1 MYNNDK
7 KLILKFNS
15 KLFEIN
21 LRNTETAKLIAK
33 SIPIK
38 SRIQIWGEEIFFN
51 TNLHVKLED
60 DAREVMQLGELA
72 FWTEGSAIAIGYGK
86 TPVSKE
92 NEIRLI
98 YGGGSLGLMGELS
111 RSVHKNKG
119 EVLGVIPKNLLKIEL

>member
-1 MYNNDK
+1 MDN
-7 KLILKFNS
+7 ISLKFNS

-51 TNLHVKLED
+51 TNRQVKLED
-60 DAREVMQLGELA
+60 DARDVMLLGELA

-86 TPVSKE
+86 TPVSI
-92 NEIRLI
+92 NQEIRLI
-98 YGGGSLGLMGELS
+98 GPCNVWGDGNFKKSDFDDIKPGDEISLDW
-111 RSVHKNKG
+111 K
-119 EVLGVIPKNLLKIEL
+119 

>member
-1 MYNNDK
+1 MHNNDK

-33 SIPIK
+33 SIPLN

-51 TNLHVKLED
+51 TNLQVKLED
-60 DAREVMQLGELA
+60 DARDVMQLGELA

-86 TPVSKE
+86 TPVSI
-92 NEIRLI
+92 NQEIRLI
-98 YGGGSLGLMGELS
+98 RPCNVWADCSFKKSDFDNIKSGDKISLDW
-111 RSVHKNKG
+111 K
-119 EVLGVIPKNLLKIEL
+119 

>member
-1 MYNNDK
+1 MHNNDK

-15 KLFEIN
+15 KLFEII

-51 TNLHVKLED
+51 TNLQVKLEN
-60 DAREVMQLGELA
+60 DAKEVMQLGELA

-86 TPVSKE
+86 TPVSI
-92 NEIRLI
+92 NQEIRLI
-98 YGGGSLGLMGELS
+98 GPCNVWGDGNFKKSDFDDIKPGDEISLDW
-111 RSVHKNKG
+111 K
-119 EVLGVIPKNLLKIEL
+119 

>member
-1 MYNNDK
+1 MHNNDK

-38 SRIQIWGEEIFFN
+38 SKIQIWGEEIFFN
-51 TNLHVKLED
+51 TNLQVKLED

-86 TPVSKE
+86 TPVSIDQ
-92 NEIRLI
+92 EIRLI
-98 YGGGSLGLMGELS
+98 GPCNVWGNANFKKSDFDNVKPGDEISLDWE
-111 RSVHKNKG
+111 
-119 EVLGVIPKNLLKIEL
+119 